1 MRRVYAII
9 ITVATVVTIGLAGCA
24 VAPVE
29 MHYFPDGETPQSELV
44 WPGPPEAARLSYAG
58 ELVGEIN
65 FRNIE
70 GAEDGA
76 ALKVLRWIAG
86 IAGSNDQATE
96 LIRPQSGMVDGGGR
110 ILITDAGRQAVVVF
124 DEAEAVLSVWDE
136 AEPGKSFLSPVGIVE
151 DGAGGY
157 LVADAEIGHLVRLD
171 ANGMPAGQVG
181 QGVLQRPTGLARDP
195 ETGEV
200 FAADSAAHDV
210 KVFDDRGALLRTLG
224 QRGIEHGQFNGP
236 THLCFANG
244 RLYVTD
250 TLNSRIQILSPT
262 GNSLGTIGER
272 GLFVGNLVRPKG
284 VVTDK
289 DGHVYVIESYYD
301 YMLVFSESGELLL
314 PIGGT
319 GNAAGKF
326 FLPAGAWT
334 DDGNRLFVADM
345 FNGRVVVLDYLGDAP

>member
-1 MRRVYAII
+1 MRKVFAII
-9 ITVATVVTIGLAGCA
+9 VTFATIGLAGCA
-24 VAPVE
+24 AAPVE
-29 MHYFPDGETPQSELV
+29 MHYFPDGESPDALV
-44 WPGPPEAARLSYAG
+44 WPGPPEVARLSYAG
-58 ELVGEIN
+58 ELIGEIN

-70 GAEDGA
+70 GTEDGA

-86 IAGSNDQATE
+86 IAGSNDKARE
-96 LIRPQSGMVDGGGR
+96 LIRPQSGMVDADGR

-124 DEAEAVLSVWDE
+124 DEARAVLYVWDE
-136 AEPGKSFLSPVGIVE
+136 AEPGKSFLSPVGIAA

-171 ANGMPAGQVG
+171 ANGSPAGQVG
-181 QGVLQRPTGLARDP
+181 QGELQRPTGLARDP
-195 ETGEV
+195 ETGEIFV
-200 FAADSAAHDV
+200 ADSAAHDI
-210 KVFDDRGALLRTLG
+210 KVFDQRGALLRTLG
-224 QRGIEHGQFNGP
+224 KRGVEQGQFNGP
-236 THLCFANG
+236 THLSFAGG

-250 TLNSRIQILSPT
+250 ALNSRVQVLSPT
-262 GNSLGTIGER
+262 GEPLSTIGQR

-301 YMLVFSESGELLL
+301 HMLVFSEAGKLLL
-314 PIGGT
+314 PVGGT
-319 GNAAGKF
+319 GNGAGQF

-334 DDGNRLFVADM
+334 DDGKRLFVADM